1 MKAKV
6 PVDIA
11 LDMEEDLP
19 LNKGV
24 ENHLFRIVQEAISNT
39 LRHAKATKMD
49 IVLQRRGDTV
59 RLGIRD
65 NGIGFDTLTQIKKQ
79 ASYGMTNME
88 ERVNELGGSLNIAS
102 APGKGTRI
110 EIRVPLMAE
119 GGQRYGGQAMIRVL
133 LVDDHE
139 MVRIGLA
146 AVLGTEAG
154 IEVVGEAGN
163 GNEGLR
169 LAREY
174 SPDVVLMDLVMDG
187 MDGIET
193 TRRLMEEMPECRVI
207 VLTSFLD
214 DEKMYPVI
222 EAGAFSYLLKTSRA
236 SEIADAI
243 RAAARG
249 QSVLESQVASKMMN
263 RFRRPQQ
270 VAAQPHE
277 DLTERE
283 MEVLS

>member
-1 MKAKV
+1 
-6 PVDIA
+6 
-11 LDMEEDLP
+11 
-19 LNKGV
+19 
-24 ENHLFRIVQEAISNT
+24 
-39 LRHAKATKMD
+39 
-49 IVLQRRGDTV
+49 
-59 RLGIRD
+59 
-65 NGIGFDTLTQIKKQ
+65 
-79 ASYGMTNME
+79 
-88 ERVNELGGSLNIAS
+88 
-102 APGKGTRI
+102 
-110 EIRVPLMAE
+110 MAE
-119 GGQRYGGQAMIRVL
+119 NSLIRVL

-146 AVLGTEAG
+146 AVLNTEDG
-154 IEVVGEAGN
+154 MEVVGEAGN
-163 GNEGLR
+163 GLEGLR

-263 RFRRPQQ
+263 RFRRPPQA
-270 VAAQPHE
+270 AAQPHE
-277 DLTERE
+277 DLTDRE
-283 MEVLS
+283 MEVLKLIALGKSNQEIADDLFIGIKTVKYHLTNLFGKLGVEDRTQAAIYAHRNGLAN

>member
-1 MKAKV
+1 MSEDKV
-6 PVDIA
+6 
-11 LDMEEDLP
+11 
-19 LNKGV
+19 
-24 ENHLFRIVQEAISNT
+24 
-39 LRHAKATKMD
+39 
-49 IVLQRRGDTV
+49 
-59 RLGIRD
+59 
-65 NGIGFDTLTQIKKQ
+65 
-79 ASYGMTNME
+79 
-88 ERVNELGGSLNIAS
+88 
-102 APGKGTRI
+102 
-110 EIRVPLMAE
+110 
-119 GGQRYGGQAMIRVL
+119 IRVL

-146 AVLGTEAG
+146 AVLSTEEG

-163 GNEGLR
+163 GADGLR

-174 SPDVVLMDLVMDG
+174 KPDVVLMDLVMDG

-193 TRRLMEEMPECRVI
+193 TRRLLEELPDCKVI
-207 VLTSFLD
+207 VLTSYLD

-263 RFRRPQQ
+263 RFRRP
-270 VAAQPHE
+270 AESKPLPHE
-277 DLTERE
+277 ELTERE
-283 MEVLS
+283 MEVLQLIAQGKSNQEVADELFIGIKTVKYHLTNLFSKLGVEDRTQAAIYAHRHGLAK

>member
-1 MKAKV
+1 
-6 PVDIA
+6 
-11 LDMEEDLP
+11 
-19 LNKGV
+19 
-24 ENHLFRIVQEAISNT
+24 
-39 LRHAKATKMD
+39 
-49 IVLQRRGDTV
+49 
-59 RLGIRD
+59 
-65 NGIGFDTLTQIKKQ
+65 
-79 ASYGMTNME
+79 
-88 ERVNELGGSLNIAS
+88 
-102 APGKGTRI
+102 
-110 EIRVPLMAE
+110 MADDS
-119 GGQRYGGQAMIRVL
+119 MIRVL

-146 AVLGTEAG
+146 AVLETEEN

-163 GNEGLR
+163 GLEGLR

-263 RFRRPQQ
+263 RFRRPPQ
-270 VAAQPHE
+270 VASQPHE
-277 DLTERE
+277 DLTDRE
-283 MEVLS
+283 MEVLKLIALGKSNQEIADDLFIGIKTVKYHLTNLFSKLGVEDRTQAAIYAHRNGLAI

>member
-1 MKAKV
+1 MSDV
-6 PVDIA
+6 
-11 LDMEEDLP
+11 
-19 LNKGV
+19 
-24 ENHLFRIVQEAISNT
+24 
-39 LRHAKATKMD
+39 
-49 IVLQRRGDTV
+49 
-59 RLGIRD
+59 
-65 NGIGFDTLTQIKKQ
+65 
-79 ASYGMTNME
+79 
-88 ERVNELGGSLNIAS
+88 
-102 APGKGTRI
+102 
-110 EIRVPLMAE
+110 
-119 GGQRYGGQAMIRVL
+119 RVL

-146 AVLGTEAG
+146 AVLGTEDG

-163 GNEGLR
+163 GLDGLR

-174 SPDVVLMDLVMDG
+174 APDVVLMDLVMEG

-193 TRRLMEEMPECRVI
+193 TRRLVEEMPQCRVI

-263 RFRRPQQ
+263 RFRRPNQA
-270 VAAQPHE
+270 AAQPHE
-277 DLTERE
+277 DLTDRE
-283 MEVLS
+283 MEVLKLIAEGKSNQEIADELFIGIKTVKYHLTNLFGKLSVEDRTQAAIYAHRHGLAE

>member
-1 MKAKV
+1 MTEQQ
-6 PVDIA
+6 P
-11 LDMEEDLP
+11 
-19 LNKGV
+19 
-24 ENHLFRIVQEAISNT
+24 
-39 LRHAKATKMD
+39 
-49 IVLQRRGDTV
+49 
-59 RLGIRD
+59 
-65 NGIGFDTLTQIKKQ
+65 IK
-79 ASYGMTNME
+79 
-88 ERVNELGGSLNIAS
+88 
-102 APGKGTRI
+102 
-110 EIRVPLMAE
+110 
-119 GGQRYGGQAMIRVL
+119 VL

-146 AVLGTEAG
+146 AVLGTEEG

-163 GNEGLR
+163 GQEGLR
-169 LAREY
+169 LAKAY
-174 SPDVVLMDLVMDG
+174 DPDVVLMDLVMEG

-193 TRRLMEEMPECRVI
+193 TRRLLEQQPECRVI

-263 RFRRPQQ
+263 RFRRPAQTE
-270 VAAQPHE
+270 AQPHE
-277 DLTERE
+277 ELTDRE
-283 MEVLS
+283 MEVLQLIAQGKSNQEIADELFIGIKTVKYHLTNMFSKLGVEDRTQAAIYAHRNGLAE